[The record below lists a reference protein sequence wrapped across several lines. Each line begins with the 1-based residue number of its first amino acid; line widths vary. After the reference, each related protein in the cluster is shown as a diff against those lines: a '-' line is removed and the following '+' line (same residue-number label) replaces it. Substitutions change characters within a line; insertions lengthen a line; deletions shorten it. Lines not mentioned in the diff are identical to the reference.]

1 MSQNSAQQQGLDYE
15 EMMKKAAEMQAQD
28 PQEAIPRVVSA
39 DDAPL
44 PAGWAS
50 AQDAQGRTYYCEL
63 NACWAEDV
71 AQLKPCVC
79 LSGTH

>member
-1 MSQNSAQQQGLDYE
+1 MWAVLLISTVQNSAQQQGLDYD

-39 DDAPL
+39 EDVPL

-50 AQDAQGRTYYCEL
+50 AQDAQGRTYYCKSI
-63 NACWAEDV
+63 C
-71 AQLKPCVC
+71 QLRVDLLIC
-79 LSGTH
+79 ST